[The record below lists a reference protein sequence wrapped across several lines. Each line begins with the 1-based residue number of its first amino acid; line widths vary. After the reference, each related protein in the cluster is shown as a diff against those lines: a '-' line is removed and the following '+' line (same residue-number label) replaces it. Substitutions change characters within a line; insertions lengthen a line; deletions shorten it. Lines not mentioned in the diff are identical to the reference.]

1 MPALR
6 VQIAQVREERAG
18 NTDDDVLRYVG
29 AWLLDRVEGED
40 SEKEDIM
47 KYMDFSW
54 VSRKAAA
61 SFKYGAKRL
70 KMVVKHPEPATVQIY
85 TIVPAFGWKKKDDI
99 ALQTLTLGKS
109 VEGEDYAFGGKVKT
123 KVTKKENKDLL
134 FHTEFILS
142 KKKKEMEW
150 TWKVGPGEGEISVET
165 RFGNGL
171 NRPEAP
177 MTQIYKRDPEVGA
190 DWQPTSKVR
199 MIQTLD

>member
-61 SFKYGAKRL
+61 GFKYGAKRL
-70 KMVVKHPEPATVQIY
+70 KMVVKHPEPATLQIY

-109 VEGEDYAFGGKVKT
+109 IEGEDYAFGGKVKT

-142 KKKKEMEW
+142 KKKKSCLEVECPQVRSNGCKSICNKHADSHRNENNNHMKQDSMKRS
-150 TWKVGPGEGEISVET
+150 TFEI
-165 RFGNGL
+165 R
-171 NRPEAP
+171 
-177 MTQIYKRDPEVGA
+177 
-190 DWQPTSKVR
+190 
-199 MIQTLD
+199 